1 MNEKYFEETIK
12 RIEIVKN
19 NDGLFIQILRNGYNI
34 IQNTIY
40 DAELAEKILKLI
52 EEAERQYLR
61 IPRILSV
68 RE

>member
-52 EEAERQYLR
+52 EEAERQ
-61 IPRILSV
+61 
-68 RE
+68 